1 MLRKLLSHAAIYGLA
16 AQVPRLAGVL
26 VLPIITQYLTPQD
39 YGVAG
44 VVTAYAYALTLLQS
58 LGLSVVMVNA
68 YARYPLRYKW
78 VWRQLHGFLS
88 LWSLVYG
95 LLMIGILYV
104 AVPAVASGQRLQ
116 IAMLYSL
123 PIMLFSSTDMQTSLF
138 FQLSQRPLPVA
149 LRAFFVGVL
158 GVGINIYTIAY
169 LRLGYMG
176 WFYAAFFSAFAGFLI
191 NSYSLY
197 ARMGWWPIFNF
208 KWSRIKKALRVSL
221 PVIPHHLSFFLLD
234 TSDRLVLDVLRVP
247 LHRIGLYNVASNF
260 GNYFMIASGALVQA
274 ASPFYMRYYAQEGSL
289 EAARQARRMTFAL
302 QLMFLLS
309 TSLGSLWMKEL
320 FDVLIRNE
328 ELQEA
333 FPLAIVILM
342 GYNFRPMYLAASN
355 LLSYREHTNQLWKIS
370 VIAGGGNVLLNFL
383 LVPVYGYQAAALT
396 TFAALMYMGY
406 AGHFLKDYRKAALV
420 DYYPL
425 LWLALTCLALWGV
438 YELKEINLLS
448 KVVITAV
455 TCAAGIVFLLVQ
467 KRRRA

>member
-26 VLPIITQYLTPQD
+26 VLPIITQYLSPQD

-68 YARYPLRYKW
+68 YARHPLRYKW
-78 VWRQLHGFLS
+78 VWRQLYGFLS

-95 LLMIGILYV
+95 LLMIGILYL
-104 AVPAVASGQRLQ
+104 AVPDVASGHRLQ
-116 IAMLYSL
+116 IALLYSL
-123 PIMLFSSTDMQTSLF
+123 PTMFFASTDMQASLLY
-138 FQLSQRPLPVA
+138 QLSQRPLPVA
-149 LRAFFVGVL
+149 FRSFFVGVL

-176 WFYAAFFSAFAGFLI
+176 WFYAAFFSALAGFLI

-197 ARMGWWPIFNF
+197 ARLGWWPIFNF
-208 KWSRIKKALRVSL
+208 KWSSIRAALRVSL

-234 TSDRLVLDVLRVP
+234 TSDRLVLDVLQVP

-302 QLMFLLS
+302 QLMFLLA
-309 TSLGSLWMKEL
+309 TSLGCLWMKEL
-320 FDVLIRNE
+320 FQVLIRNE
-328 ELQEA
+328 ELQQA
-333 FPLAIVILM
+333 FPLAIIILM
-342 GYNFRPMYLAASN
+342 GYNFRPMYLATTN
-355 LLSYREHTNQLWKIS
+355 LLAYREYTGKLWKIS
-370 VIAGGGNVLLNFL
+370 LVAGGGNVLLNFL
-383 LVPVYGYQAAALT
+383 LVPVFSYQAAALT
-396 TFAALMYMGY
+396 TFASLMYMGY
-406 AGHFLKDYRKAALV
+406 AGYFLKEYKKAALV
-420 DYYPL
+420 NYYPL
-425 LWLALTCLALWGV
+425 FWLTATVFTLGAVYSLAEIDLI
-438 YELKEINLLS
+438 LK
-448 KVVITAV
+448 VTITAV
-455 TCAAGIVFLLVQ
+455 TCAAGMVFLLVQ
-467 KRRRA
+467 RRRRP